1 MEIEGGG
8 GGYVSGSFS
17 KKGCRGV
24 GDSPPSRIANGTK
37 SAWIS
42 SKSWTLDGSW
52 NRGLAMQLVFE
63 ETCEPQLIQ
72 PIFITDHPKAT
83 SPLCKTH
90 RSNPEL
96 IERFEAFI
104 NGWEMANAYSE
115 LNDPV
120 VQRNL
125 MEEQVER
132 GRGGEAETHPLDVD
146 FLRAM
151 EYGMP
156 PMGGIGIGMDR
167 MVMLLTGQYTIR
179 DVILFPTMRPE

>member
-1 MEIEGGG
+1 
-8 GGYVSGSFS
+8 
-17 KKGCRGV
+17 
-24 GDSPPSRIANGTK
+24 
-37 SAWIS
+37 
-42 SKSWTLDGSW
+42 
-52 NRGLAMQLVFE
+52 MQWVFE